1 LRDAIEMEWA
11 GIPAVAVVH
20 QALAGSADA
29 MLKMSKM
36 PGYPYLRIPYPTP
49 PTGVWPE
56 EHCRQL
62 AEGLVGPI
70 VERLT
75 AQRQAVGSR

>member
-1 LRDAIEMEWA
+1 
-11 GIPAVAVVH
+11 
-20 QALAGSADA
+20 

-36 PGYPYLRIPYPTP
+36 PGYPYLRIQYPTP

-56 EHCRQL
+56 QHCREL
-62 AEGLVGPI
+62 AAGLVEPI

-75 AQRQAVGSR
+75 AQRQAVGSP